1 MFYQYHLC
9 SIQTIQTYLRCLQP
23 EAAAGKGL
31 SQTLGVA
38 GFPNGEIYRV
48 GDPAPKLFVAR
59 LYAEQ
64 RIPLSPKK
72 DFTDDDLNQV
82 KEYNNTEYISIIGGK
97 FALTDFF
104 DGNNTSQD
112 PRTQFYNWSLM
123 ASGAW
128 DYPANTRGYNFG
140 AVIQAYIHDWAFRY
154 AITSMPKEANE
165 ANMEFRLNKA
175 EGMVLEIEKQH
186 LLQKD
191 DTHYSSAHIGV
202 FYNQARMGNYAQSI
216 HTGLVNAAPPDIT
229 DSREYGNVKK
239 GIYGCWETNSGP
251 FHYLVRGSWNDG
263 KAESWAFTEIDNSY
277 AFATRIE
284 GSLWKRKND
293 NIGIAVVS
301 NGLSNDHRTYLANGG
316 YGFIIGDGKLNYSRE
331 NIIEAYYFLN
341 IWRKLSLTPDYQ
353 FILHP
358 GYNKDRGPAH
368 VVALRLHV
376 EI

>member
-1 MFYQYHLC
+1 
-9 SIQTIQTYLRCLQP
+9 
-23 EAAAGKGL
+23 
-31 SQTLGVA
+31 
-38 GFPNGEIYRV
+38 
-48 GDPAPKLFVAR
+48 
-59 LYAEQ
+59 
-64 RIPLSPKK
+64 
-72 DFTDDDLNQV
+72 
-82 KEYNNTEYISIIGGK
+82 
-97 FALTDFF
+97 
-104 DGNNTSQD
+104 
-112 PRTQFYNWSLM
+112 M